1 MNINNATVTKIEKKE
16 KLSFVSVEKGGKTVI
31 VKAWNDHPFLAGL
44 SDGVKVENAPEVEK
58 KDGKF
63 GEEFWFKSAPKQG
76 GRGGGVAKSDPAK
89 NKTIEDANK
98 RNNASIDAANRRNSA
113 VTLIGYAVTILGE
126 GANVNDVRTLAM
138 DLGQAAKQLA
148 EAL

>member
-31 VKAWNDHPFLAGL
+31 VKAWNDHPFLSGL
-44 SDGVKVENAPEVEK
+44 SEGVKLENAPEVEK
-58 KDGKF
+58 KDGKY

-76 GRGGGVAKSDPAK
+76 GRGVAKSDPEK
-89 NKTIEDANK
+89 NRTIAEANQ
-98 RNNASIDAANRRNSA
+98 RNNASIEASNRRNNA